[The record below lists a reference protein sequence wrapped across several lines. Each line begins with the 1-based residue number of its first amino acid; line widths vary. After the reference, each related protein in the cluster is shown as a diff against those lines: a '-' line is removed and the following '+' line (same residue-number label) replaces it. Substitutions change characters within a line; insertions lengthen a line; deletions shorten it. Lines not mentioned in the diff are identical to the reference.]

1 MDLERRRHDYES
13 HGLDVADLDPDPL
26 VQFRAWYSD
35 AVAAGVPEP
44 NAMLLATAAADGAPS
59 CRYVLLRGLDDEHGF
74 TFITH
79 SASPKAR
86 DLLANPR
93 AAVTFGWLALHR
105 QVRASGRARRLS
117 DAAADAYFAS
127 RPRGSQVGAW
137 ASPQSAVLTDR
148 GELERSVA
156 EVEQRFAH
164 ADVPRPPDWG
174 GWAVVPDEIEFWQG
188 RPSRLHDRLRYRR
201 APAGWLVERLAP

>member
-1 MDLERRRHDYES
+1 
-13 HGLDVADLDPDPL
+13 
-26 VQFRAWYSD
+26 
-35 AVAAGVPEP
+35 
-44 NAMLLATAAADGAPS
+44 
-59 CRYVLLRGLDDEHGF
+59 
-74 TFITH
+74 
-79 SASPKAR
+79 
-86 DLLANPR
+86 
-93 AAVTFGWLALHR
+93 
-105 QVRASGRARRLS
+105 
-117 DAAADAYFAS
+117 
-127 RPRGSQVGAW
+127 
-137 ASPQSAVLTDR
+137 VLTDR